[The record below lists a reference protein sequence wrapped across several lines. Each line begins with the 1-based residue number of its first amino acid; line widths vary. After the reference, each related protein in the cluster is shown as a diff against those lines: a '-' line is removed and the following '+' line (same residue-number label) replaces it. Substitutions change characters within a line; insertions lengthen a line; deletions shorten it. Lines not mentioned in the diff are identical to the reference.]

1 MRQTK
6 VPLTTS
12 NRAGDTSFWILLTL
26 WLLVFG
32 AASQVMI
39 LAPILPRIS
48 EELGVSLAAL
58 GTLATAYAVSLGL
71 FALVTGPIS
80 DRIGRRSVLLAG
92 ASLLTLALALHAVAD
107 SFVSLLLL
115 RGLAGAGG
123 GVLSGASVAFV
134 GDYFPSNRRGWA
146 NSWIMSGIAAGQI
159 AGITLGTL
167 LAGRLGFQ
175 APFLLFAAI
184 MAAATLLVWKV
195 IPELAIAS
203 SSEPASVRAALRGY
217 LALLRRP
224 AVVVASVAFLLI
236 FLSISLYMMYLPVW
250 LEASLGFSGMAVAL
264 VFLVGGVANVLAGPK
279 AGRLSDDV
287 GRKPVII
294 GASSGLAVVMLATPL
309 AALWSW
315 TIYALFAAVQAL
327 LIARASPFQSL
338 LSELVASDQRGSL
351 LNLTLAIGQL
361 GFGLGGAVAGITYA
375 AGGFG
380 VNAALAA
387 FSALLAGLLIWRYL
401 PETLEREAEA
411 RPAEKDPCAPL
422 MPQGVLCGPCPEAG
436 HMPRALQEACA
447 QRRAELVMSS

>member
-1 MRQTK
+1 
-6 VPLTTS
+6 LTTS
-12 NRAGDTSFWILLTL
+12 NRTSDSSFWILFTL

-48 EELGVSLAAL
+48 EELGVSVAAL
-58 GTLATAYAVSLGL
+58 GTLATIYAVSLSL
-71 FALVTGPIS
+71 FALFTGPIS
-80 DRIGRRSVLLAG
+80 DRIGRRRILLAG
-92 ASLLTLALALHAVAD
+92 ASLLTLALALHAVAH
-107 SFVSLLLL
+107 SFAALLLV

-123 GVLSGASVAFV
+123 GVLSGAAVAFV

-159 AGITLGTL
+159 AGIPLGAL

-184 MAAATLLVWKV
+184 MATATMLVWIV
-195 IPELAIAS
+195 IPQLPIAGS
-203 SSEPASVRAALRGY
+203 GEPASVRAALRGY

-224 AVVVASVAFLLI
+224 AVVVASIAFLLI

-250 LEASLGFSGMAVAL
+250 LEASLGFSGLAVAL
-264 VFLVGGVANVLAGPK
+264 VFLVGGVSNVLAGPR

-294 GASSGLAVVMLATPL
+294 GASTGLAVVMLATPL

-338 LSELVASDQRGSL
+338 LSELVATDQRGSL
-351 LNLTLAIGQL
+351 LSLTLAIGQL
-361 GFGLGGAVAGITYA
+361 GFGLGGAVAGFTYSV
-375 AGGFG
+375 GGFG
-380 VNAALAA
+380 VNATLAA
-387 FSALLAGLLIWRYL
+387 FSALLSGLLIWRYL
-401 PETLEREAEA
+401 PETLQREARV

-422 MPQGVLCGPCPEAG
+422 RPQGVLCGPCPEAG
-436 HMPRALQEACA
+436 HMPRPLQEACA
-447 QRRAELVMSS
+447 QRRAALVNPV